1 MERRQITPGFIDD
14 ALICLRA
21 KGHDPTGLLDRAGI
35 VWPSD
40 AAISAQTYG
49 RFWRL
54 CAAAMQDEFFGL
66 AARPMRPG
74 GFALMCH
81 ATLHA
86 PRLDVALRR
95 ALQFLNV
102 VLDHPQ
108 GRLHL
113 QDGLAHIVLEDRG
126 CANPAFA
133 YRTYWLMLLGLGCWL
148 IGRRIPLRRV
158 DFACPAPAH
167 RQDYLQFF
175 GAPVTFDQPL
185 TRLAFDTRYLAA
197 PLVRSPRDLAQFLR
211 AAPGNIL
218 VRYRQ
223 DGGIGN
229 RIRRRLQQ
237 ASPAQWPDA
246 TALAA
251 ELGTSPATLRRRL
264 SAEGQSLNTIRD
276 EVRRVASQRLLRDTS
291 MSLAAIAVD
300 MGFSEASS
308 FVRAFRLWTGVNP
321 GAFRKSGLGDAAQI
335 CGKTR

>member
-14 ALICLRA
+14 ALTCLRA
-21 KGHDPTGLLDRAGI
+21 KGHDPAGLLARAGI

-40 AAISAQTYG
+40 EPISAKTYG

-81 ATLHA
+81 ATLQAHT
-86 PRLDVALRR
+86 LDVAIRR

-102 VLDHPQ
+102 VLDHPH
-108 GRLHL
+108 GRLHS

-126 CANPAFA
+126 SSNPAFA
-133 YRTYWLMLLGLGCWL
+133 YRTYWLMLMGLGCWL

-158 DFACPAPAH
+158 DFSCPAPAH

-175 GAPVTFDQPL
+175 GAAVTFDQPV
-185 TRLAFDTRYLAA
+185 TQLAFDRRYLGA
-197 PLVRSPRDLAQFLR
+197 PLVRLPGDVTQFLR
-211 AAPGNIL
+211 AAPGNIV

-229 RIRRRLQQ
+229 RVRSKLRHV
-237 ASPAQWPDA
+237 SPPEWPDA
-246 TALAA
+246 AALAA
-251 ELGTSPATLRRRL
+251 DFGMSTATLRRRL
-264 SAEGQSLNTIRD
+264 TAEGQSLGAIRD
-276 EVRRVASQRLLRDTS
+276 ELRSVASQRLLRDTS
-291 MSLAAIAVD
+291 MSLAAIAAD

-321 GAFRKSGLGDAAQI
+321 GAFRKSG
-335 CGKTR
+335 